1 MRASGY
7 PYSFICSFL
16 SELVKLTGG
25 RYSRVQPLVW
35 HCARYCSSE
44 IAALTDPGVIFR
56 SGSSPPAS
64 EATVQQAAT
73 VARTNAATQSL
84 IEHLRALLTRVPH
97 ATSD

>member
-7 PYSFICSFL
+7 PYSFICSLL

-44 IAALTDPGVIFR
+44 IAVFTDPGVIFR
-56 SGSSPPAS
+56 SGSSPAS
-64 EATVQQAAT
+64 ETTVQQAAT
-73 VARTNAATQSL
+73 VARTNAPTQSL
-84 IEHLRALLTRVPH
+84 IDHLRALLIRVPH